1 MSVFVDTSALYAI
14 LDTDDE
20 NHEKAGDLWKDLVA
34 QEAQLVSSNYVLL
47 ETLSLV
53 QHRLG
58 IRAVRSLQEQGI
70 PLLHV
75 EWVDE
80 SCHRDGVTAMLTA
93 ARRQL
98 SLVDCVSFQIMRQ
111 LGIRTAFSFDRHF
124 EEQGFERIPLI

>member
-14 LDTDDE
+14 LDADDE

-34 QEAQLVSSNYVLL
+34 QGCPLVCSNYVLL
-47 ETLSLV
+47 ETFALV
-53 QHRLG
+53 QNRLG
-58 IRAVRSLQEQGI
+58 MRAVRVLQEMGV

-80 SCHRDGVTAMLTA
+80 ACHRAGVTALLTA
-93 ARRQL
+93 ASRQL
-98 SLVDCVSFQIMRQ
+98 SLVDCVSFEIMRQ

-124 EEQGFERIPLI
+124 EEQGFERIPP